1 MVRESAAEAAPR
13 MRLLLCVCP
22 SHRNDT
28 QELKESSYMFKS
40 SSDQLPWIKEY
51 KVFGIPKTLGPYPDR
66 PVYDTL
72 DNAAKKFKK
81 QGLIQLDYKMNYPEV
96 KEHVE
101 CLATSFISSMGLQKG
116 DRVATLLPTSI
127 QFVIADYAI
136 SKAGLVHVPASSLEP
151 VSILAHKFNQAA
163 PKVLIYMDDALPM
176 VKKLLEQ
183 TAVEHV
189 VVTVLEDYS
198 ANPPQK
204 SKRPNIKT
212 ASNKGVWMTDL
223 IADTQPDLP
232 EIGFNVEEDL
242 ELILFTGGTTGL
254 PKGCMLTHKNIY
266 ANLLQNEWST
276 GAGNRLVTGCLTVLL
291 GLPFFHSYGHII
303 MHTMVQMG
311 YNQILIPDSR
321 DTESMVRTIQTYYPL
336 IQIGVPTQFMKI
348 CQEELSG
355 MGMLGISG
363 SAPLP
368 ESVQKK
374 YEQKTKGAIME
385 GYGLSEM
392 SPATHLNTSFLLR
405 ILGGRRHQLII
416 NSILNFPGVAACINF
431 FMRLLPARF
440 IGYVGCKGLA
450 MRVTGTAKKQSKL
463 GAIEK
468 RRTCGIP
475 LPDTEIKLVDMDT
488 GNTLTLADIQNG
500 KRGEM
505 HIKGPQ
511 RMLGYWPDTGS
522 GIDDDGYINTGDVV
536 TVDENGYFYIVD
548 RTKDMINVSGYKVYS
563 REIDDILYAIPGV
576 EHGTAVGIPDPE
588 REGSERVVVYIEP
601 NKNEVINEEDVIE
614 HLRSRVAKYAVPK
627 AVKII
632 DAMPLTEVHKLNKKE
647 IRQMAQKDFGT
658 DNLETNAPKA
668 AVNS

>member
-1 MVRESAAEAAPR
+1 
-13 MRLLLCVCP
+13 
-22 SHRNDT
+22 
-28 QELKESSYMFKS
+28 MFKTGS
-40 SSDQLPWIKEY
+40 EQLPWINEY
-51 KVFGIPKTLGPYPDR
+51 KVFGIPKTLAPYPER
-66 PVYDTL
+66 PVCDTL

-81 QGLIQLDYKMNYPEV
+81 QGLIQLDYKMNYPDV

-101 CLATSFISSMGLQKG
+101 CLATSFISSMGLRKG

-151 VSILAHKFNQAA
+151 VSILAHKFNQVT
-163 PKVLIYMDDALPM
+163 PKALICMDDAFPL
-176 VKKLLEQ
+176 VEKLLEQ
-183 TAVEHV
+183 TFVEHV
-189 VVTVLEDYS
+189 IVTKLEDYS

-204 SKRPNIKT
+204 SKHPDLKISNDSGNI
-212 ASNKGVWMTDL
+212 KGVWMTDL
-223 IADTQPDLP
+223 IAHTPPDPPMLD
-232 EIGFNVEEDL
+232 FNVKEDL

-254 PKGCMLTHKNIY
+254 PKGCMLTHRNVY

-321 DTESMVRTIQTYYPL
+321 DTAQMVRSIKTYYPL

-348 CQEELSG
+348 CQEELAG
-355 MGMLGISG
+355 IGMLGISG

-405 ILGGRRHQLII
+405 ILGGRKHQLVI
-416 NSILNFPGVAACINF
+416 NSILNFPGVAAVINF
-431 FMRLLPARF
+431 FMRQMPSRF

-450 MRVTGTAKKQSKL
+450 MRVTGTAEKQSKQ
-463 GAIEK
+463 GAVEK

-488 GNTLTLADIQNG
+488 GETLTLQDIQNG

-505 HIKGPQ
+505 HITGPQ
-511 RMLGYWPDTGS
+511 RMLGYWPESGS

-536 TVDENGYFYIVD
+536 TVDENGYFYVVD

-563 REIDDILYAIPGV
+563 REIDDILYDIPGV
-576 EHGTAVGIPDPE
+576 EHGAAVGVPDPE

-601 NKNEVINEEDVIE
+601 GKNKVITEQDIIE

-632 DAMPLTEVHKLNKKE
+632 DKMPLTEVHKLNKKE
-647 IRQMAQKDFGT
+647 IRVMAEAEF
-658 DNLETNAPKA
+658 NLEKFAG
-668 AVNS
+668 